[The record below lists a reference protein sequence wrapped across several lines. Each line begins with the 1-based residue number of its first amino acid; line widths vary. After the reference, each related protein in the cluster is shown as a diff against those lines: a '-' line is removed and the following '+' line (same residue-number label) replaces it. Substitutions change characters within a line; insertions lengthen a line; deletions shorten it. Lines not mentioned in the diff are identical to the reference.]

1 MSVHVCFMPGN
12 GKPGFPGRSAS
23 EMKTRP
29 QSWRDMSAAPRF
41 FIAVVVLCGLT
52 VLTYSVLHGRSQNP
66 LKFFCYL
73 VIALA
78 ASRLKVNL
86 PGITGTMSVNFLFL
100 LLGVLELSLPE
111 TMALGCAAV
120 VVQCLDRER
129 PNPIQVAFNVCST
142 ALAIAVTFSAY
153 HYSLAHGL
161 VQNPSTLLFL
171 AACVYFIANTVPVAA
186 LISLT
191 EHRSLRSIW
200 SECYFWSFPYY
211 LVGAG
216 VAGMMSWLRG
226 FTDWQTSLL
235 TLPVVYLIY
244 RSYRLYLGKLE
255 DEKRHVEEMAEL
267 HMRTI
272 EALALAIE
280 AKDQTTHDHLQ
291 RVRVY
296 AIEVAKELKVDHEGM
311 EALQAAALL
320 HDIGKL
326 AIPEHII
333 SKPGR
338 LTPEEFEKMKIHP
351 LVGAEILER
360 VRFPYPVVPIVRAH
374 HEKYDGTGYPMG
386 LKGSQI
392 PMGARILAA
401 VDFLDAL
408 ASDRQYRRALPLNE
422 AMARLV
428 DESGKS
434 FDPEVVKV
442 LERKYVELEQL
453 VHQRTDSLGRQKL
466 STEVKELEKDK
477 GHGAKTEPT
486 IKPAAGFEKQGRRQ
500 PQERSFLGSIAAAR
514 QEAQTLFELSQDL
527 GASLSLGETLSVFA
541 VKLRRAISYDAVAI
555 YVRNGDELVPEYV
568 NGDNF
573 RLFASLRIPIGQ
585 GLSGWVA
592 QNLKPIL
599 NGNPS
604 VEPGYLNDA
613 SKYST
618 LNSALAVPLE
628 GLQGVVG
635 VVALYHAEKDF
646 FTTDH
651 LRILL
656 AVSSKMALAIE
667 NAMKYEQA
675 ESSAVTDYLT
685 GLPNARSLF
694 LQLDRE
700 MARCKR
706 DNKTLTVM
714 VADLDGFKQINDRFG
729 HLEGNR
735 VLRLFAHS
743 LKETSREYDYVA
755 RMGGDE
761 FVVIAPGLTPEAAAR
776 KAEQMRDLAQQAG
789 KDVCNEDI
797 LSLSVG
803 RAVYP
808 EDGMDAEKILSEA
821 DKRMY
826 LQKRSQFT
834 PKNRRLYPR
843 VRGRLTAE
851 ISGTSLAH
859 VLLGIV
865 TNLSLGGCYVETSGI
880 LLPGSKL
887 QLTFSHAHTNVTIE
901 SEVVRMDMG
910 IGAALKF
917 QEATH
922 EIRAALQNILE
933 QLASAEAVVDLKR
946 SQTAAAGTKL

>member
-1 MSVHVCFMPGN
+1 MSI
-12 GKPGFPGRSAS
+12 
-23 EMKTRP
+23 
-29 QSWRDMSAAPRF
+29 APRF
-41 FIAVVVLCGLT
+41 FIAVVVICGT
-52 VLTYSVLHGRSQNP
+52 AVLTYSVLHGRSENP

-73 VIALA
+73 LIALA

-100 LLGVLELSLPE
+100 LLGVLELSLSE
-111 TMALGCAAV
+111 AMALGCAAV
-120 VVQCLDRER
+120 VVQCFDKDR
-129 PNPIQVAFNVCST
+129 PIPIQVAFNVCST
-142 ALAIAVTFSAY
+142 ALAIAVTFASYRYALD
-153 HYSLAHGL
+153 HRA
-161 VQNPSTLLFL
+161 VNNPSTLLFL
-171 AACVYFIANTVPVAA
+171 AACVYFVANTMPVAA
-186 LISLT
+186 VISLT
-191 EHRSLRSIW
+191 ERRSLRKIW
-200 SECYFWSFPYY
+200 AECYFWSFPYY

-216 VAGMMSWLRG
+216 VAGMMSWLHG

-255 DEKRHVEEMAEL
+255 DEKRHVEEMADL

-296 AIEVAKELKVDHEGM
+296 AVEVAKELKVDAEGM
-311 EALQAAALL
+311 AALQAAALL

-374 HEKYDGTGYPMG
+374 HEKFDGTGYPMG
-386 LKGSQI
+386 LKGEQI
-392 PMGARILAA
+392 PIGARILAA

-422 AMARLV
+422 AMARLS

-434 FDPEVVKV
+434 FDPQVVKV
-442 LERKYVELEQL
+442 LERKYIELEQL
-453 VHQRTDSLGRQKL
+453 VHQRTDSMGKQKL
-466 STEVKELEKDK
+466 STEVKDQDPKI
-477 GHGAKTEPT
+477 EPT
-486 IKPAAGFEKQGRRQ
+486 IKPAAGFQAQGKGQ
-500 PQERSFLGSIAAAR
+500 VQERSFLSSIAAAR

-541 VKLRRAISYDAVAI
+541 VKLRRAMPYDAIAI
-555 YVRNGDELVPEYV
+555 YVRHGEELVPEYV

-646 FTTDH
+646 FTSDH

-700 MARCKR
+700 LARCKR

-761 FVVIAPGLTPEAAAR
+761 FVVIAPGLTGEATAR
-776 KAEQMRDLAQQAG
+776 KAEQMRELAKQAG
-789 KDVCNEDI
+789 KDICNEDI

-803 RAVYP
+803 KAVYP

-826 LQKRSQFT
+826 LQKQSQAVQ
-834 PKNRRLYPR
+834 KNRRLYPR
-843 VRGRLTAE
+843 VRGRLTTE
-851 ISGTSLAH
+851 ISGATVKGAI
-859 VLLGIV
+859 LGIV
-865 TNLSLGGCYVETSGI
+865 TNLSLGGCYVETGNL
-880 LLPGSKL
+880 LLPGSEL
-887 QLTFSHAHTNVTIE
+887 ELAFSHEHTNVSIK

-910 IGAALKF
+910 TGAALKF
-917 QEATH
+917 HEATH
-922 EIRAALQNILE
+922 DVRASLQRILE
-933 QLASAEAVVDLKR
+933 QLASAEAIVDLKR
-946 SQTAAAGTKL
+946 SHNAAAAASKL

>member
-1 MSVHVCFMPGN
+1 M
-12 GKPGFPGRSAS
+12 AS
-23 EMKTRP
+23 P
-29 QSWRDMSAAPRF
+29 QSWRDMKAAPRL
-41 FIAVVVLCGLT
+41 FITIVVVCGLIVLCYT
-52 VLTYSVLHGRSQNP
+52 VVAHGKSQNP
-66 LKFFCYL
+66 IKFACYM

-86 PGITGTMSVNFLFL
+86 PGIAGSMSVNFLFV
-100 LLGVLELSLPE
+100 LLGVLELSFPE
-111 TMALGCAAV
+111 TMALGCAAI
-120 VVQCLDRER
+120 VVQCLGRDR
-129 PNPIQVAFNVCST
+129 PSPIQIAFNVCST
-142 ALAIAVTFSAY
+142 ALAIAAAFAGY
-153 HYSLAHGL
+153 RYLLAHSVL
-161 VQNPSTLLFL
+161 NNPSTLLFL
-171 AACVYFIANTVPVAA
+171 AACVYFVANTLPVSVIIA
-186 LISLT
+186 LT
-191 EHRSLRSIW
+191 EGQSLRRIW
-200 SECYFWSFPYY
+200 LECYFWSFPYY

-216 VAGMMSWLRG
+216 VAGMMSWLHN
-226 FTDWQTSLL
+226 FADWQTSLL

-244 RSYRLYLGKLE
+244 RSYRLYLAKLE
-255 DEKRHVEEMAEL
+255 DEKRHVEEIADL

-296 AIEVAKELKVDHEGM
+296 AGEVARELKLEKEQM

-326 AIPEHII
+326 AIPEHIV

-351 LVGAEILER
+351 LVGADILER

-374 HEKYDGTGYPMG
+374 HEKYDGSGYPLG
-386 LKGSQI
+386 LRGEDI
-392 PMGARILAA
+392 PIGARILAA

-408 ASDRQYRRALPLNE
+408 ASDRQYRRALPLDE
-422 AMARLV
+422 AMARLT
-428 DESGKS
+428 DESGRS
-434 FDPEVVKV
+434 FDPQVVNV
-442 LERKYVELEQL
+442 LRRRYIELEAL
-453 VHQRTDSLGRQKL
+453 VHERTDALNKKAA
-466 STEVKELEKDK
+466 EVKEKDPAN
-477 GHGAKTEPT
+477 GAKPNHGIE
-486 IKPAAGFEKQGRRQ
+486 PAAGFAAQGKRKV
-500 PQERSFLGSIAAAR
+500 PERSFLNSIAAAR

-527 GASLSLGETLSVFA
+527 GASLSLGETLSVFS
-541 VKLRRAISYDAVAI
+541 VKLKRSIPYDAIAI
-555 YVRNGDELVPEYV
+555 YVRHGEELVPEYV

-573 RLFASLRIPIGQ
+573 RLFASLRIPVGQ

-618 LNSALAVPLE
+618 LTSALAVPLE

-646 FTTDH
+646 FTSDH

-667 NAMKYEQA
+667 NALKYEQA

-694 LQLDRE
+694 MQLDRE
-700 MARCKR
+700 LSRCKR

-714 VADLDGFKQINDRFG
+714 VTDLDGFKQINDRFG

-761 FVVIAPGLTPEAAAR
+761 FVVIAPGLTPEAASR

-789 KDVCNEDI
+789 KEVCNEDI

-803 RAVYP
+803 KSVYP
-808 EDGMDAEKILSEA
+808 EDGLDAEKLLSEA

-826 LQKRSQFT
+826 LQKQSQSGRV
-834 PKNRRLYPR
+834 NRRLYPR
-843 VRGRLTAE
+843 VRGRLTTE
-851 ISGTSLAH
+851 IAIDGEERSM
-859 VLLGIV
+859 LGIV

-880 LLPGSKL
+880 LLSGSKL
-887 QLTFSHAHTNVTIE
+887 KVKFSVGQTHTTIQC
-901 SEVVRMDMG
+901 EVVRMDMG

-917 QEATH
+917 HEPTH
-922 EIRAALQNILE
+922 EVRTALQRILE
-933 QLASAEAVVDLKR
+933 RLASSEAVADKKL
-946 SQTAAAGTKL
+946 THNAAAGQKF

>member
-1 MSVHVCFMPGN
+1 M
-12 GKPGFPGRSAS
+12 R
-23 EMKTRP
+23 
-29 QSWRDMSAAPRF
+29 AATVF
-41 FIAVVVLCGLT
+41 FVAVVVLCGT
-52 VLTYSVLHGRSQNP
+52 VVLSLAVLQGRSENP
-66 LKFFCYL
+66 LKFTCYL

-78 ASRLKVNL
+78 ASRLKVDL
-86 PGITGTMSVNFLFL
+86 PGIAGTMSVNFLFL
-100 LLGVLELSLPE
+100 LLGVLELSLSE
-111 TMALGCAAV
+111 AMVLGCAAA
-120 VVQCLDRER
+120 VVQSLGEH
-129 PNPIQVAFNVCST
+129 PIPLQVAFNVCST
-142 ALAIAVTFSAY
+142 ALAVAVTFATY
-153 HYSLAHGL
+153 HYTLSRYPMGNPTTMLLLA
-161 VQNPSTLLFL
+161 T
-171 AACVYFIANTVPVAA
+171 CVYFVANTVPLASV
-186 LISLT
+186 ISLT
-191 EHRSLRSIW
+191 ERRSLRKIW
-200 SECYFWSFPYY
+200 SDCYFWSFPYY

-216 VAGMMSWLRG
+216 VAGMMSWLHG

-235 TLPVVYLIY
+235 TLPVMYLIY
-244 RSYRLYLGKLE
+244 RSYGLYLGKLE
-255 DEKRHVEEMAEL
+255 DEKRHVEEIADL

-280 AKDQTTHDHLQ
+280 AKDHTTHDHLQ

-296 AIEVAKELKVDHEGM
+296 AVEVAKELKIDREGM
-311 EALQAAALL
+311 DALQAAALL

-374 HEKYDGTGYPMG
+374 HEKFDGTGYPRG
-386 LKGSQI
+386 LRGIEI
-392 PMGARILAA
+392 PIGARILAA

-408 ASDRQYRRALPLNE
+408 ASDRQYRRALPLQE
-422 AMARLV
+422 AMARLSE
-428 DESGKS
+428 ESGKS
-434 FDPEVVKV
+434 FDPQVVSV
-442 LERKYVELEQL
+442 LERRYVELEQL
-453 VHQRTDSLGRQKL
+453 VHKRMDSLSGEKL
-466 STEVKELEKDK
+466 STEVKDKDK
-477 GHGAKTEPT
+477 DKDAGVERD
-486 IKPAAGFEKQGRRQ
+486 IKPAAGYEAQGPRQ
-500 PQERSFLGSIAAAR
+500 SPERNFLGSIAAAR

-541 VKLRRAISYDAVAI
+541 MKLRHAISYDAIAI
-555 YVRNGDELVPEYV
+555 YVRHGDELVPEYV

-618 LNSALAVPLE
+618 LTSALAVPLE

-646 FTTDH
+646 FSSDH

-656 AVSSKMALAIE
+656 AVSSRMALAIE

-675 ESSAVTDYLT
+675 ENSAVTDYLT

-694 LQLDRE
+694 MQLDRE
-700 MARCKR
+700 LARCKR

-714 VADLDGFKQINDRFG
+714 VADMNGFKQINDRFG

-735 VLRLFAHS
+735 VLRLFAHT

-776 KAEQMRDLAQQAG
+776 KAEQMRDLARQAG
-789 KDVCNEDI
+789 KEVCNEDI

-803 RAVYP
+803 KSVYP
-808 EDGMDAEKILSEA
+808 EDGMDAEKLLSEA

-826 LQKRSQFT
+826 LQKQSRATQ
-834 PKNRRLYPR
+834 KNRRQYPR
-843 VRGRLTAE
+843 VRGRLTTE
-851 ISGTSLAH
+851 ILGNGQEVAM
-859 VLLGIV
+859 LGIV
-865 TNLSLGGCYVETSGI
+865 TDLSLGGCYVETSGL
-880 LLPGSKL
+880 LLPGSQLK
-887 QLTFSHAHTNVTIE
+887 LTFSHEHTHVSIE
-901 SEVVRMDMG
+901 CEVVRLDMG
-910 IGAALKF
+910 IGSALKF
-917 QEATH
+917 REATH
-922 EIRAALQNILE
+922 EVRAALQRILE

-946 SQTAAAGTKL
+946 SHNAAAASKL

>member
-1 MSVHVCFMPGN
+1 
-12 GKPGFPGRSAS
+12 
-23 EMKTRP
+23 
-29 QSWRDMSAAPRF
+29 MSAAPRF
-41 FIAVVVLCGLT
+41 FIAVVVLCGT
-52 VLTYSVLHGRSQNP
+52 AVLTFSVLHGRSENP
-66 LKFFCYL
+66 LKFSCYL
-73 VIALA
+73 AIALA

-100 LLGVLELSLPE
+100 LLGVLELSFAE
-111 TMALGCAAV
+111 AMALGCAAV
-120 VVQCLDRER
+120 VVQCLGRDR
-129 PNPIQVAFNVCST
+129 PAPLQVAFNVCST
-142 ALAIAVTFSAY
+142 ALALAVTFFLY
-153 HYSLAHGL
+153 RYSLVHR
-161 VQNPSTLLFL
+161 VVKNPSTLLLL
-171 AACVYFIANTVPVAA
+171 AASVYFVANTLPVAA
-186 LISLT
+186 VISLT
-191 EHRSLRSIW
+191 ERRSLRKIW
-200 SECYFWSFPYY
+200 SDCYFWSFPYY

-216 VAGMMSWLRG
+216 VAGMMSWLNG
-226 FTDWQTSLL
+226 FADWQTSLL
-235 TLPVVYLIY
+235 TLPVMYLIY

-255 DEKRHVEEMAEL
+255 DEKRHVEEMADL
-267 HMRTI
+267 HLRTI

-296 AIEVAKELKVDHEGM
+296 AVEVAKELKIDREGM
-311 EALQAAALL
+311 DALQAAALL

-374 HEKYDGTGYPMG
+374 HEKYDGTGYPLG
-386 LKGSQI
+386 LRGTEI
-392 PMGARILAA
+392 PIGARILAA

-408 ASDRQYRRALPLNE
+408 VSDRQYRRALPLKE
-422 AMARLV
+422 AMARVV

-434 FDPEVVKV
+434 FDPQVVSV
-442 LERKYVELEQL
+442 LERRYVELEQL
-453 VHQRTDSLGRQKL
+453 VHQRTDSLGKQRL
-466 STEVKELEKDK
+466 STEVKDKDK
-477 GHGAKTEPT
+477 DAEAEPA
-486 IKPAAGFEKQGRRQ
+486 IKPAAGFEAQGRR
-500 PQERSFLGSIAAAR
+500 RSPEHNFLGSIAAAR

-527 GASLSLGETLSVFA
+527 GASLSLDETLSVFA
-541 VKLRRAISYDAVAI
+541 VKLRRAMPYDAIAI
-555 YVRNGDELVPEYV
+555 YVRHGDELVPEYV

-618 LNSALAVPLE
+618 LMSALAVPLE

-656 AVSSKMALAIE
+656 AVSSRMALAIE

-675 ESSAVTDYLT
+675 ENSAITDYLT

-694 LQLDRE
+694 LQLERE
-700 MARCKR
+700 LARCKR
-706 DNKTLTVM
+706 DSKALTVM
-714 VADLDGFKQINDRFG
+714 VADLDRFKQINDRFG

-735 VLRLFAHS
+735 VLQLFAHS

-803 RAVYP
+803 KAVYP
-808 EDGMDAEKILSEA
+808 EDGMDAEKLLSEA

-826 LQKRSQFT
+826 LQKQSRSSQ
-834 PKNRRLYPR
+834 KNRRLYPR
-843 VRGRLTAE
+843 VRGRLTTELAG
-851 ISGTSLAH
+851 SGQEPAMLA
-859 VLLGIV
+859 IV
-865 TNLSLGGCYVETSGI
+865 TNLSLGGCYVETSGL
-880 LLPGSKL
+880 LLPGSRL
-887 QLTFSHAHTNVTIE
+887 NLTFSHQHTNVSLA
-901 SEVVRMDMG
+901 SEVIRMDMG

-917 QEATH
+917 NEATH
-922 EIRAALQNILE
+922 EVRAALQRILE
-933 QLASAEAVVDLKR
+933 QLASTEAVVDLQR
-946 SQTAAAGTKL
+946 SQKAAAASKL